1 MMLPAIGGVSEP
13 GLGTAPNRP
22 HLPTYNPTPLTH
34 PEGGREGAI
43 LSSLFRSD
51 GAMFSGIVQVP
62 WYGLEHHTIRK
73 LLTPT
78 LSVL

>member
-13 GLGTAPNRP
+13 SLGTPTTPSNHLQP
-22 HLPTYNPTPLTH
+22 HPANPPC
-34 PEGGREGAI
+34 GWARKGV